1 MRLTG
6 LEVDGFR
13 AFGKRAQFDLDGDA
27 VVLVGPNGCGKTS
40 LLDAILWALAGEV
53 PRLGADS
60 DLVSLY
66 SSSGGAR
73 AGLTLKDSA
82 GSSEVR
88 RFFDGERSSL
98 SLAIGDE
105 DLRGSA
111 ALARM
116 CELFWPEALAAD
128 DEAKALSAALTRSV
142 YLQQD
147 RVRQFVEADT
157 EQDRFAAVSELV
169 GAGRIAELQ
178 VQLDRERTSWSR
190 ATNERTSTLESRR
203 TRLAT
208 LESRLD
214 SLAPGQE
221 AIADLDGAWTGWWSA
236 VASLGVAV
244 APAVGVVA
252 GNAPQLLD
260 TAVRQLGARR
270 RDRAREVS
278 ELRTLASDLD
288 SFLSERAAEL
298 PDIDA
303 LRATAAEKEAVV
315 GQARQ
320 SLALAEAA
328 AAEERRRLAEL
339 RDTQAEL
346 QTLAQLALRHLGER
360 CPVCE
365 QEYDHEATRQ
375 RLALAASGSSGA
387 TADSA
392 ATIALVTEAAARLQE
407 AEAAATAS
415 ESALREGDR
424 IVRALEA
431 RRRDLAGRLEEYD
444 LSLDLMSEAVGA
456 VLRRADEAQNDE
468 AACVQLIRGGEE
480 LAVRLSRSNEAARRG
495 ELQQE
500 IEGLRAEIE
509 QLAAEVASRE
519 LTSARAVSL
528 LEGLREAGSEV
539 VRSELER
546 VEPLLQQ
553 IFSTIDPHPAFRAVR
568 LLARFANRRGRVNT
582 RLEDTMAGR
591 TTQAPEVVL
600 SSSQLN
606 GLAVSIFLSLNLGVR
621 ALPLDALVLDD
632 PLQSLDDVNLLGLVD
647 LLRRAREHRQIIVST
662 HDPKFGDLLA
672 RKLRPVHASQRT
684 IVYRFVS
691 WGRSGPVVERDEIRP
706 DSARLRLASPA
717 A

>member
-98 SLAIGDE
+98 SLATGDE

-116 CELFWPEALAAD
+116 CELLWPEALAAD

-208 LESRLD
+208 LESRLE
-214 SLAPGQE
+214 SLASGQE

-236 VASLGVAV
+236 VASLGVAA
-244 APAVGVVA
+244 APAVSVVA

-260 TAVRQLGARR
+260 TAVRQLGALR

-339 RDTQAEL
+339 RDTEAEL

-375 RLALAASGSSGA
+375 RLALAASGASRA

-444 LSLDLMSEAVGA
+444 LSLDQMSEAVGA

-480 LAVRLSRSNEAARRG
+480 LAVRMSRSNEAARRG

-691 WGRSGPVVERDEIRP
+691 WGRSGPVVEREEIRP